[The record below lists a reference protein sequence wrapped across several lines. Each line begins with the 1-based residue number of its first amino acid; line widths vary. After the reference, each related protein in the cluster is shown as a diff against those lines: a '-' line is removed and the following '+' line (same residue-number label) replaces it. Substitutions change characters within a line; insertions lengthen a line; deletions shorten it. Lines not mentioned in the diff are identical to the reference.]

1 VLVACRARAS
11 IGTGFFRGSRAWRGG
26 MSLDPNPAGVM
37 TRGNHRTP
45 PGAADASAA
54 PAVPDDLHALRAV
67 VEGTAAGT
75 GREFFRSLVRHLAE
89 AIDVHYA
96 AVSEFMAP
104 RLGLALVWDRDRI
117 VEDLEFDFTTSPAG
131 HVLSSDL
138 VHFPTGVL
146 RRFPNATRLVECD
159 AEGY

>member
-1 VLVACRARAS
+1 EKRDGTSVDAGNGSQSHLSRLDLGDRSGRPVRGRRHRRRRRVLVACRARAS

-104 RLGLALVWDRDRI
+104 RLGLALVWDRDR
-117 VEDLEFDFTTSPAG
+117 
-131 HVLSSDL
+131 
-138 VHFPTGVL
+138 
-146 RRFPNATRLVECD
+146 
-159 AEGY
+159 